1 MRTGTIDIGRTP
13 GLAPSPWR
21 SLALVVTNAFS
32 PPVLLAAGAA
42 LVAASHGPAALPA
55 VGAYL
60 LAAVGAP
67 LLLLGWLLRRGVV
80 SDPDIVRREQ
90 RLIPM
95 GAAVAGLALGWEL
108 TGALDAPQALKVLAG
123 AQFGL
128 GLLLLA
134 VTVALQWKISVHTAQ
149 AALTAALLTPAVEGD
164 GILIGLVGI
173 TATTRLLLGRHTLAQ
188 TLAGAAA
195 GLGVGL
201 AFLRLVQGS

>member
-32 PPVLLAAGAA
+32 PPVLLAAGVGV
-42 LVAASHGPAALPA
+42 VAAPGGAAALPA
-55 VGAYL
+55 AAAYL
-60 LAAVGAP
+60 LATVGAP

-80 SDPDIVRREQ
+80 SDPDIVKREQ

-95 GAAVAGLALGWEL
+95 GAAAAGLALGWEL

-134 VTVALQWKISVHTAQ
+134 VTLQWKISVHTAQ
-149 AALTAALLTPAVEGD
+149 AALTAALLAPAVERD

-173 TATTRLLLGRHTLAQ
+173 TAVTRLLLGRHTLAQ